1 MPLRFAFWILLWLS
15 ALPGLVC
22 GRALGDDLPSAVVD
36 EYFLYPLRGG
46 ESLSD
51 VARTFHVSVQ
61 DLTSVNH
68 LGDVDNLQ
76 IGQTIRVP
84 NGFAHETAALRAEQS
99 RVLEEKRRVERESAE
114 RQRALADLQARQ
126 RQLEAERNAFAA
138 ELATLASW
146 RVTAKIALGLF
157 LLALAWALKSRIER
171 ARTARRHAAMV
182 AHNAALSAA
191 KERYRQAAAQLELR
205 YQKLYGGLAEPV
217 SGTVRDGVDRI
228 RAAFGEGSAE
238 IERQLVRLAGARA
251 ADRESVHAEEKGRA
265 WIPHPVR
272 ELLERNR
279 LKYHTP

>member
-15 ALPGLVC
+15 ALPGL
-22 GRALGDDLPSAVVD
+22 LGGHASAEDPPPAAVE
-36 EYFLYPLRGG
+36 EYFAYPLRAG

-68 LGDVDNLQ
+68 LGDVDYLQ

-84 NGFAHETAALRAEQS
+84 NGFARETAALRAE
-99 RVLEEKRRVERESAE
+99 RGHVLEEKRRVQQESAE
-114 RQRALADLQARQ
+114 RQRALVDLQARQ
-126 RQLEAERNAFAA
+126 RQLEAERSTLAA
-138 ELATLASW
+138 ELATVGSW
-146 RVTAKIALGLF
+146 RVTAKITLALF
-157 LLALAWALKSRIER
+157 LLALAWAFKSRIER
-171 ARTARRHAAMV
+171 ARTARKHAAMA

-228 RAAFGEGSAE
+228 RAAFGEGSSE
-238 IERQLVRLAGARA
+238 IERQLARFAGARA
-251 ADRESVHAEEKGRA
+251 ADRESAHAEEKGRA

>member
-22 GRALGDDLPSAVVD
+22 GRALADDLPSAVVD
-36 EYFLYPLRGG
+36 EYFLYPLRAG

-51 VARTFHVSVQ
+51 VARTFQVSVQ

-68 LGDVDNLQ
+68 LGDVDHLQ

-157 LLALAWALKSRIER
+157 LLALAWAFKSRIER

-238 IERQLVRLAGARA
+238 IERQLTRLAGARA